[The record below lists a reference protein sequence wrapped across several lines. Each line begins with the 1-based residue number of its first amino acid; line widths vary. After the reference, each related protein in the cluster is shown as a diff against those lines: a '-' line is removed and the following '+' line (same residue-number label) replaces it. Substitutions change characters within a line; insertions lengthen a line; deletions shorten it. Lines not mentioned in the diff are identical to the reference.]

1 MDRKTKRQNRKKWK
15 CTRSTYRLRNTLANI
30 KSPKNT
36 RSETMIHLQNNCEVK
51 GKTLRQSIM
60 GQERKRNLSK
70 MPFNSFSFGHLLLGM
85 EFVCQWNS
93 VGKKK
98 LGSFLPDVPYGL
110 GMWTYLYFHSQHWG
124 RTRSR
129 PVHALWMPTPS
140 NNPDY
145 WFSFNLSKPY
155 CCKQHL
161 HNSLNTGKLNWCL
174 PT

>member
-1 MDRKTKRQNRKKWK
+1 MKMHKKYIQTEKYTGKHKVPWK
-15 CTRSTYRLRNTLANI
+15 HKIRNHDTFAKELWSKGENALR
-30 KSPKNT
+30 
-36 RSETMIHLQNNCEVK
+36 

-70 MPFNSFSFGHLLLGM
+70 MPFNLFSFGHLLLGM

-93 VGKKK
+93 VGKK
-98 LGSFLPDVPYGL
+98 LGSFIYDVPYGL
-110 GMWTYLYFHSQHWG
+110 GMWTSLYFHSQHWG
-124 RTRSR
+124 RIRSR
-129 PVHALWMPTPS
+129 PVHALWMPKPS

-145 WFSFNLSKPY
+145 WFSFNLFKPY

-161 HNSLNTGKLNWCL
+161 HNSLNADKLNWYL